1 MACFY
6 QIEPVFSRHLR
17 HKRPLRYSQAAFGQQ
32 HIDLQHGIVA
42 KLKAGRNACHLL
54 GKTGQNAGDLG
65 LFLAAQLHNAGV
77 GLHHRCRL
85 YKHRSACGRNIVDHA
100 AHFAAVFGFYRHN
113 IAPVSQRNHSI
124 LQKFVRRTVFQDSLQ
139 LIANGI
145 FLLADLAAQIGQ
157 CVAGRVGHFIGRKD
171 GITDGFFQIWLRCQC
186 VEKIIHRQKVVLC
199 QAIPLLQ
206 ARKVAQCARHHEQ
219 IVHGKY
225 SALYGMD
232 HNAFYIFH
240 ASETRAAVF
249 DQQAVY
255 GIGLRKS
262 IAHFIG
268 IQHGLFVQKQLLCL
282 TAYAIF
288 RSARYDFFQ
297 FKIFQIRLVH

>member
-1 MACFY
+1 M
-6 QIEPVFSRHLR
+6 
-17 HKRPLRYSQAAFGQQ
+17 
-32 HIDLQHGIVA
+32 
-42 KLKAGRNACHLL
+42 
-54 GKTGQNAGDLG
+54 
-65 LFLAAQLHNAGV
+65 
-77 GLHHRCRL
+77 
-85 YKHRSACGRNIVDHA
+85 
-100 AHFAAVFGFYRHN
+100 
-113 IAPVSQRNHSI
+113 
-124 LQKFVRRTVFQDSLQ
+124 
-139 LIANGI
+139 
-145 FLLADLAAQIGQ
+145 
-157 CVAGRVGHFIGRKD
+157 
-171 GITDGFFQIWLRCQC
+171 
-186 VEKIIHRQKVVLC
+186 
-199 QAIPLLQ
+199 LQ

-249 DQQAVY
+249 DQQTVY

-297 FKIFQIRLVH
+297 FKIFQIRLVHCIPRYVSY